1 MVDNFQKYLETINR
15 RYQEALKVF
24 KPSHR
29 QPTDIEQELA
39 LRAALDYTNNE
50 LFGQNQ
56 FGMML
61 EHQLSQLDSSIEAVA
76 AATDRNAV

>member
-29 QPTDIEQELA
+29 QPVRHDAGAPAKPAWL
-39 LRAALDYTNNE
+39 
-50 LFGQNQ
+50 
-56 FGMML
+56 
-61 EHQLSQLDSSIEAVA
+61 
-76 AATDRNAV
+76 